1 MHSVSVSKNKLM
13 NAMNFNNQTRW
24 HQYRSR
30 IAAAFWIGFFL
41 FEILDSLFSNGLKH
55 ATRNRATELSVWT
68 QSI

>member
-24 HQYRSR
+24 HQYHSR
-30 IAAAFWIGFFL
+30 IAPTFWIGFFL
-41 FEILDSLFSNGLKH
+41 FEILDSNGLKH